1 MINNIVE
8 AVTMALISIFI
19 MSGAGFVLWWA
30 VESAKRVCSDS
41 SCCKKKFRWKCK
53 KCGDVVS
60 SDTQPFCKT
69 CGHIERINVKMDKQ
83 ENK

>member
-1 MINNIVE
+1 MNNVLE
-8 AVTMALISIFI
+8 AITAGLLSILI

-30 VESAKRVCSDS
+30 VESIKRNCSNSD
-41 SCCKKKFRWKCK
+41 CCKKENRWECK
-53 KCGDVVS
+53 NCGDVVS

-69 CGHIERINVKMDKQ
+69 CGHIERIDVKMDKQ